1 MRMRECVFKR
11 IVHIG
16 EDYEYVS
23 DRVIGLKENKEDA
36 KTGRKKST
44 IKNSANKKRW
54 YKEEE
59 KRKCRERGKNWIL
72 K

>member
-1 MRMRECVFKR
+1 M
-11 IVHIG
+11 
-16 EDYEYVS
+16 
-23 DRVIGLKENKEDA
+23 RVIGLKENKEDA

-59 KRKCRERGKNWIL
+59 KKRKEMPRKRKKLDIEMN
-72 K
+72 

>member
-1 MRMRECVFKR
+1 M
-11 IVHIG
+11 
-16 EDYEYVS
+16 
-23 DRVIGLKENKEDA
+23 RVIGLKENKEDA

-59 KRKCRERGKNWIL
+59 KKRKENAEKEEKIGY
-72 K
+72 